1 MRPVKRTPILLLLVL
16 SLTGCSIDKRLETLS
31 GRIEQHYEE
40 AKEWS
45 QLPKRTL
52 SWEQAVAMMREKNT
66 SLRQATS
73 SINQAERDGLSVY
86 TDMIPGVSYYG
97 YFTSTLR
104 ELTNE
109 VNSEDFTS
117 NVNVTFSLPTLTNVP
132 YRVYAAKARTYAAMK
147 AKEGKER
154 ELISKLYQ
162 TVRMREIRQKQRALE
177 SKGTMA
183 DAAALEQQ
191 MKAGLQEDEKYWQ
204 EVAQYLGDRSA
215 RWEILPESMPHV
227 QWKDYEKKTY
237 KLDPLV
243 VCQFALRL
251 EQARLQQYNVA
262 LSYLPT
268 INTNLYSP
276 SLFSSYGGTYQGT
289 FLSMDDTRLNL
300 SISYTLDTRLST
312 WNSYQQSKES
322 YENARLEIISQIA
335 DHKNKLA
342 ILRRSVL
349 EYDTWRQYMLRRM
362 DYVRRTPA
370 PTADMLLERGKLL
383 LDMEKELLTQEGK
396 AVESEAA
403 VVLEYG
409 MPGYKG

>member
-1 MRPVKRTPILLLLVL
+1 MQPVKRTPIILLLTLL
-16 SLTGCSIDKRLETLS
+16 MAGCSIDKRLEALS
-31 GRIEQHYEE
+31 DKIEQHYDE

-52 SWEQAVAMMREKNT
+52 SWEQALAMMMEKNT
-66 SLRQATS
+66 SLRQAES
-73 SINQAERDGLSVY
+73 AINQAERDGLSVY

-97 YFTSTLR
+97 YFTSSLR

-109 VNSEDFTS
+109 VNSEDFSS

-132 YRVYAAKARTYAAMK
+132 YRVYAAKARVYAAMK
-147 AKEGKER
+147 AREGKER
-154 ELISKLYQ
+154 ELVSKLYQ
-162 TVRMREIRQKQRALE
+162 AVRMREIRLKQKELEGKSAL
-177 SKGTMA
+177 SNNSS
-183 DAAALEQQ
+183 AAAQLRDS
-191 MKAGLQEDEKYWQ
+191 LQEDEKYWQ
-204 EVAQYLGDRSA
+204 DIAQTLGDRSA

-227 QWKDYEKKTY
+227 QWKDYGERTRR
-237 KLDPLV
+237 LDPLV

-251 EQARLQQYNVA
+251 EQARLQQYSVA

-276 SLFSSYGGTYQGT
+276 SLFSTYGGTYQGT
-289 FLSMDDTRLNL
+289 FLSMEDTRLNL
-300 SISYTLDTRLST
+300 SISYSLDTRLNS
-312 WNSYQQSKES
+312 WNTYQNSKES

-342 ILRRSVL
+342 MLRRSVA
-349 EYDTWRQYMLRRM
+349 EYDTWRQYMRRRM
-362 DYVRRTPA
+362 DYVRQSPA
-370 PTADMLLERGKLL
+370 PTADMLIERSRLL
-383 LDMEKELLTQEGK
+383 LDMEKELLSQEAK

-409 MPGYKG
+409 MPRK

>member
-1 MRPVKRTPILLLLVL
+1 MQPVKRTPIILLLTLL
-16 SLTGCSIDKRLETLS
+16 MAGCSIDKRLEALS
-31 GRIEQHYEE
+31 NTIEQHYDE

-52 SWEQAVAMMREKNT
+52 SWEQALAMMIEKNT
-66 SLRQATS
+66 SLRQAES
-73 SINQAERDGLSVY
+73 AINQAERDGLSVY

-97 YFTSTLR
+97 YFTSSLK

-109 VNSEDFTS
+109 VNSEDFNS

-132 YRVYAAKARTYAAMK
+132 YRVYAAKARVYAAMK
-147 AKEGKER
+147 AREGKER
-154 ELISKLYQ
+154 ELVSKLYQ
-162 TVRMREIRQKQRALE
+162 AVRMREIRLKQKELEGRSAL
-177 SKGTMA
+177 SNNSS
-183 DAAALEQQ
+183 AAAQLRDS
-191 MKAGLQEDEKYWQ
+191 LQEDEKYWQ
-204 EVAQYLGDRSA
+204 DIAQTLGDRSA

-227 QWKDYEKKTY
+227 QWKDYGERTRR
-237 KLDPLV
+237 LDPLV

-251 EQARLQQYNVA
+251 EQARLQQYSVA

-276 SLFSSYGGTYQGT
+276 SLFSTYGGTYQGT
-289 FLSMDDTRLNL
+289 FLSMEDTRLNL
-300 SISYTLDTRLST
+300 SISYSLDTRLNS
-312 WNSYQQSKES
+312 WNTYQNSKES

-342 ILRRSVL
+342 MLRRSVA
-349 EYDTWRQYMLRRM
+349 EYDTWRQYMRRRM
-362 DYVRRTPA
+362 DYVRQSPA
-370 PTADMLLERGKLL
+370 PTADMLIERSRLL
-383 LDMEKELLTQEGK
+383 LDMEKELLSQETK

-409 MPGYKG
+409 MPRK

>member
-1 MRPVKRTPILLLLVL
+1 ML

-31 GRIEQHYEE
+31 DRIEKHYE
-40 AKEWS
+40 AAREWS

-52 SWEQAVAMMREKNT
+52 SWEQAVAMMKEKNI
-66 SLRQATS
+66 SLRQADST
-73 SINQAERDGLSVY
+73 INQAERDSLSVY

-109 VNSEDFTS
+109 VNSDDLTS
-117 NVNVTFSLPTLTNVP
+117 NVNVTFSLPTLTQVP

-147 AKEGKER
+147 AKEGRER
-154 ELISKLYQ
+154 ELVSKLYQ
-162 TVRMREIRQKQRALE
+162 AVRMREIRMKQRALE
-177 SKGTMA
+177 RKGSLGA
-183 DAAALEQQ
+183 GDAAAVEQLL
-191 MKAGLQEDEKYWQ
+191 KSSLQEDEKYWQ
-204 EVAQYLGDRSA
+204 DVAQLLGDRSA
-215 RWEILPESMPHV
+215 CWEILPESMPHV

-243 VCQFALRL
+243 VCQFALKL

-300 SISYTLDTRLST
+300 SISYSLDTRLST

-322 YENARLEIISQIA
+322 YENARLDIISQIA

-349 EYDTWRQYMLRRM
+349 EYDTWRQYMLRRI

-370 PTADMLLERGKLL
+370 PTADVLLERGKLL

-409 MPGYKG
+409 MPGHKG